1 MLAGTPGHVWRI
13 ILMEGMERFSY
24 YGFRAILTLYFVS
37 LDMRESSAA
46 AGFMFTS
53 ALAYAAPLVGA
64 PNLILTPHIAGVTAE
79 GNVRVSELTVQNV
92 IEALS

>member
-46 AGFMFTS
+46 ATWATKLRLG
-53 ALAYAAPLVGA
+53 VG
-64 PNLILTPHIAGVTAE
+64 
-79 GNVRVSELTVQNV
+79 GN
-92 IEALS
+92 A

>member
-64 PNLILTPHIAGVTAE
+64 WLSDERRGEH
-79 GNVRVSELTVQNV
+79 
-92 IEALS
+92 EASRRAALAHV

>member
-1 MLAGTPGHVWRI
+1 
-13 ILMEGMERFSY
+13 MEGMERFSY

-37 LDMRESSAA
+37 LNMRESSAA

-64 PNLILTPHIAGVTAE
+64 RPTAT
-79 GNVRVSELTVQNV
+79 RRRAARRRRAPT
-92 IEALS
+92 